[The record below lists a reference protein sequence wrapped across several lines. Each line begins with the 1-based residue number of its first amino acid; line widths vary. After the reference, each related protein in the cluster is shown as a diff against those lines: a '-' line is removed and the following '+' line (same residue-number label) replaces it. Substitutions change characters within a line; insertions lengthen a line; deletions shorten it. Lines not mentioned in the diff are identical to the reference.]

1 MNNRLEDNLQIACV
15 RYFRLQYPQ
24 YLIFA
29 FPAGFMFAGDE
40 TKRARTGKRMKEM
53 GYCVGTPDIHIPV
66 PNRFYHGMYIEMK
79 VKPNKPTDNQL
90 SVMKELEKCGY
101 KCVVCYSIESFMEE
115 VNRYFDFL

>member
-1 MNNRLEDNLQIACV
+1 MREKEHNLQVSCLNW
-15 RYFRLQYPQ
+15 FRTQHKGK
-24 YLIFA
+24 LIYSIPNGGQRNKIVA
-29 FPAGFMFAGDE
+29 AKLKAEGVMSG
-40 TKRARTGKRMKEM
+40 
-53 GYCVGTPDIHIPV
+53 VPDIHIPV